1 MTVPVHR
8 RGENKLQAYKDT
20 VAMTSYTLQ
29 MCENQKIFPKK
40 CRWTICTKL
49 IDYCLDSI
57 IKIQQANT
65 IKGTTPDEAKLR
77 LKLQREILYN
87 FQALWALMTVAY
99 ETYSIPSAKV
109 DIWSQLML
117 TADNRVSAWRKY
129 DMDRFKKVFGK
140 NTN

>member
-99 ETYSIPSAKV
+99 EAYSIPSAKV

>member
-57 IKIQQANT
+57 IKAHLNYGNT
-65 IKGTTPDEAKLR
+65 YRAIK
-77 LKLQREILYN
+77 EINNMIYKGDLNMITFDYFN
-87 FQALWALMTVAY
+87 IV
-99 ETYSIPSAKV
+99 
-109 DIWSQLML
+109 
-117 TADNRVSAWRKY
+117 
-129 DMDRFKKVFGK
+129 
-140 NTN
+140 